1 MASTVKELKV
11 LTLEDSVKVIR
22 LLESGKISWIL
33 AEQFGVGRTRIP
45 QTLKRKAELLS
56 DYKNN
61 ANLDSEIQRRATGNE
76 DINELTWRWFQD
88 ASARSALLFVPNIQK
103 KAKMFGESLKD
114 LVFMTSND
122 WSDSFFYGDITLCSK
137 L

>member
-1 MASTVKELKV
+1 MASTVKERKV

-61 ANLDSEIQRRATGNE
+61 ANLDSEGQRRATGNE
-76 DINELTWRWFQD
+76 DIKEIYLSKALTCMKIFLYKQE
-88 ASARSALLFVPNIQK
+88 LLF
-103 KAKMFGESLKD
+103 
-114 LVFMTSND
+114 
-122 WSDSFFYGDITLCSK
+122 C
-137 L
+137 